1 MGLIGDQLEKSKILC
16 CRFDEVFVVVFL
28 CVLRDQTC
36 NTSTTMDTTEN
47 VFSVGL

>member
-16 CRFDEVFVVVFL
+16 WRFDEVFVVFL